1 MIVQIYEI
9 QTPEEA
15 AMLDGGYCRSAA
27 GGRRFENQD
36 RPGRRQWQRP
46 RQGAP
51 LRHCRETHHLKA
63 VARSSTAPLF
73 CITPSSCHRHGDP
86 GAQPRRRSFSALAA
100 NCGSKMTGLPLS
112 VGCGNGAH
120 SCCATAGTAASA
132 ATRAARAPCCM
143 GRQSALSI
151 ASALETSNTPGSS
164 TCNAL
169 TTPLS
174 TSIE

>member
-36 RPGRRQWQRP
+36 GPSRWQWQGS

-51 LRHCRETHHLKA
+51 LRHRRETHHVKA

-73 CITPSSCHRHGDP
+73 CITPNSCHRHCDP
-86 GAQPRRRSFSALAA
+86 GPQPRRRSFSAFAA

-120 SCCATAGTAASA
+120 SCCATAGNAAST
-132 ATRAARAPCCM
+132 ATRAARAPYCM
-143 GRQSALSI
+143 ARQSAFSI

-164 TCNAL
+164 TCSAL

>member
-1 MIVQIYEI
+1 MIVQVYEI

-27 GGRRFENQD
+27 GGRRFENQE
-36 RPGRRQWQRP
+36 
-46 RQGAP
+46 GAP
-51 LRHCRETHHLKA
+51 LRHHRETHHVKA

-73 CITPSSCHRHGDP
+73 CITPNNCHRHCDA

-112 VGCGNGAH
+112 VGCGNGAQ
-120 SCCATAGTAASA
+120 SCCAIAGDAASI
-132 ATRAARAPCCM
+132 ATRTARAPYCCIAS
-143 GRQSALSI
+143 QSAFSI
-151 ASALETSNTPGSS
+151 ASALDTSNWPGSS

-169 TTPLS
+169 RTPLS